1 MLPTLEQL
9 HRLIHD
15 AIGVL
20 ESTGRDV
27 AGLEDELLAL
37 PAGYDALLAFAASLA
52 ERPVRGDWPYVEPVA
67 WDAVLIECD
76 PQRATGPLPVAGR
89 GDDDGSFRGDVRGRI
104 RAGWRASVCGC
115 QLGKQLE
122 VMPTLAQLEEAFT
135 KVGQWP
141 IDDYV
146 TEEALEALGKRN
158 GTGPVRGEVSPA
170 HADDDQNYT
179 VLGLL
184 VLEQHGPGFTHAD
197 LRKLW
202 EHHLPILT
210 TWGPERRGLA
220 AWSVADAR
228 HPLDGQLHP
237 LHDLLVFGDVWCGA
251 QIRADAYG
259 YACPGD
265 PQRAAELAYR
275 DATLNHRHTGAY
287 ATAWTAAALAA
298 AFVVDTPLDIFRL
311 AQQYIPQRSRFAEA
325 MAQALQLVE
334 QADDWRAGY
343 DAIHAAFGAFGH
355 CQVFQESATLIN
367 TLRFAPSVGDGL
379 CMQVMQGND
388 TDSYAA
394 TAGALLGVFHDPEG
408 PAALEPRWLEPFGG
422 QVHIGLAGFHETS
435 IDAIGDRLAALPP
448 RVAGTHD

>member
-9 HRLIHD
+9 HLWIHD

-27 AGLEDELLAL
+27 AGLEDALVAL
-37 PAGYDALLAFAASLA
+37 PASYDALVGFAHMLGD
-52 ERPVRGDWPYVEPVA
+52 RPVRAGWPYVEPVA
-67 WDAVLIECD
+67 WGEVLGECD
-76 PQRATGPLPVAGR
+76 PGCATDPLVPTDASDTAR
-89 GDDDGSFRGDVRGRI
+89 RI
-104 RAGWRASVCGC
+104 CAGWRASVCGC

-122 VMPTLAQLEEAFT
+122 VMPTLAELRAAFT

-146 TEEALEALGKRN
+146 TDEALVALGKRN
-158 GTGPVRGEVSPA
+158 GTGPVRGEHGPA

-179 VLGLL
+179 VMGLL
-184 VLEQHGPGFTHAD
+184 VLERHGADFTHD
-197 LRKLW
+197 HLRRLW
-202 EHHLPILT
+202 ETNLPILT
-210 TWGPERRGLA
+210 TYGPERRGLA

-228 HPLDGQLHP
+228 KPTGGDLHP

-298 AFVVDTPLDIFRL
+298 AFVVDEPLDMFRV
-311 AQQYIPQRSRFAEA
+311 AQQYIPQRSRFAAA
-325 MAQALQLVE
+325 MAQAIKLVE
-334 QADDWRAGY
+334 RADGWQAGY
-343 DAIHAAFGAFGH
+343 EAIHAAFGEFGH
-355 CQVFQESATLIN
+355 CRVFQESATLMN
-367 TLRFAPSVGDGL
+367 TLRFAASVGEGICL
-379 CMQVMQGND
+379 QVMQGND
-388 TDSYAA
+388 TDSYGA

-408 PAALEPRWLEPFGG
+408 PAALEPRWLAPFGG
-422 QVHIGLAGFHETS
+422 RVHIGLAGFFETS
-435 IDAIGDRLAALPP
+435 IDAIGGRLAALPEKL
-448 RVAGTHD
+448 ALGSSG